1 MVSLTDP
8 IADMLTQIRNAL
20 MARHEE
26 VKFPSSRIKEEIA
39 RILKEEGLIRAFEVF
54 PEGPRQVMRVFLKY
68 TDERR
73 PVLSGL
79 KRVSRPGRRIYSS
92 RGEIPRVKG
101 GLGFAIL
108 STSKGI
114 MTGEDAWRA
123 GVGGEV
129 VCYIW

>member
-1 MVSLTDP
+1 MTLTDP
-8 IADMLTQIRNAL
+8 IADMLTRIRNAL

-26 VKFPSSRIKEEIA
+26 AVLPSSQVKEEIA
-39 RILKEEGLIRAFEVF
+39 RILRKEGYLYAYETFQ
-54 PEGPRQVMRVFLKY
+54 EGPRRMLRLTLKY
-68 TDERR
+68 DSDDA
-73 PVLSGL
+73 PMLAGL
-79 KRVSRPGRRIYSS
+79 KRVSKPGQRIYTG
-92 RGEIPRVKG
+92 RDQIPRIRG

-129 VCYIW
+129 LCYIW

>member
-1 MVSLTDP
+1 MTDP
-8 IADMLTQIRNAL
+8 IADMLTRIRNAL

-26 VKFPSSRIKEEIA
+26 VLVPSSRLKEEIA
-39 RILKEEGLIRAFEVF
+39 RILKVEGFIQHYEVF
-54 PEGPRQVMRVFLKY
+54 QKGARRTMRIVLKY
-68 TDERR
+68 TDGRR

-79 KRVSRPGRRIYSS
+79 SRVSKPGRRVYVSHD
-92 RGEIPRVKG
+92 EIPRVKG

-108 STSKGI
+108 STSKGV

-129 VCYIW
+129 LCYVW